1 MPRLFNRRRDEV
13 PLDAVSIMRPSKWGN
28 PFVIGPDGDRDE
40 VCDKYEA
47 WLPTQPHLM
56 ADLHELTGK
65 DLVCCCEPLRCH
77 GRTLLRLANKRGRM
91 GTKRLLLIDASNI
104 THRAWHAFPPNLTT
118 DDGEPVNALYGFT
131 KIMLGVLDKLKPDYV
146 CVVMDTDNRTGW
158 RRRLDPD
165 YKMSRGDHD
174 DALVGQ
180 FRYIPVAIK
189 ALGLKADIRDGY
201 EADDLIAAYCHRHKD
216 DDLDILVVSGDKDF
230 MQLLTQTNVRLFDD
244 HKGKFFGPEDTLT
257 KFFVKA
263 EQVTMVQAIA
273 GDKIDDVA
281 NLRGFGYKTAARFIG
296 EHTSLKSLFRH
307 LKALRKG
314 DKEIK
319 AKSKKQFKDKHAAIL
334 GARKRILLNHK
345 LVCLA
350 KDAPL
355 RWSLKKLRYTS
366 PDPDTFQAFL
376 EKFQFR
382 SLMGTVAENGVRV
395 SLVKGKPKKTPS
407 KPKAPP
413 PQGSVWE
420 AAKSLPTKKK
430 RGR

>member
-1 MPRLFNRRRDEV
+1 
-13 PLDAVSIMRPSKWGN
+13 
-28 PFVIGPDGDRDE
+28 
-40 VCDKYEA
+40 
-47 WLPTQPHLM
+47 
-56 ADLHELTGK
+56 
-65 DLVCCCEPLRCH
+65 
-77 GRTLLRLANKRGRM
+77 M

-104 THRAWHAFPPNLTT
+104 THRAWHAFPSTLTT

-131 KIMLGVLDKLKPDYV
+131 KILMGVLDKLKPDYV
-146 CVVMDTDNRTGW
+146 CVVMDTDNRSGW
-158 RRRLDPD
+158 RRKIDPD

-180 FRYIPVAIK
+180 FRHIPSAIK
-189 ALGLKADIRDGY
+189 ALNLRADIRDGY

-216 DDLDILVVSGDKDF
+216 DDLDILIVSGDKDF
-230 MQLLTQTNVRLFDD
+230 MQLLTQANVRLFDD
-244 HKGKFFGPEDTLT
+244 MKSKTFGPDDTLT
-257 KFFVKA
+257 KFFVPA
-263 EQVTMVQAIA
+263 HQVTMVQAIA
-273 GDKIDDVA
+273 GDKIDDVV

-296 EHTSLKSLFRH
+296 EHTTFKSLFRH
-307 LKALRKG
+307 LKELRRA

-319 AKSKKQFKDKHAAIL
+319 AKSKKQFKAKHEAIL

-345 LVCLA
+345 LVKLA

-355 RWSLKKLRYTS
+355 RWSLKKLRYEP
-366 PDPDTFQAFL
+366 PDPDTFRAFL

-382 SLMGTVAENGVRV
+382 SLMGTVSENGVRV
-395 SLVKGKPKKTPS
+395 SFVKGKPKKTVSS